1 MADVLHLLFYLH
13 LTEVLLKNHVTD
25 VCLCVQ
31 VIFYFVELPFVKLR
45 YRIGRSTA
53 SARPLYWSVKVNF
66 MFVSE
71 SSGLKTAD
79 ICKLPMVLRV
89 NENCQCTLSVSF

>member
-31 VIFYFVELPFVKLR
+31 VIFYFVELPF
-45 YRIGRSTA
+45 GRSTA